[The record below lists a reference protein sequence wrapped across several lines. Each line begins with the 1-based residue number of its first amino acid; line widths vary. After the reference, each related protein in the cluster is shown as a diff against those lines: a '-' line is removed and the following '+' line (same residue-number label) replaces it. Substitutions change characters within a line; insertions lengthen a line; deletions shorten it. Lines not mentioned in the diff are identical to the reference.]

1 MAKKF
6 LSAIQL
12 LTVNTDPVS
21 ASAGDIYFNAN
32 SNSVKYYDG
41 TNWKS
46 VPKNLSDLGDIS
58 ASGVT
63 DGQTLVYDGTLSK
76 WENASVPPSV
86 VPSGSTLPESSTNG
100 LFFYN
105 TSDQQLYFFFN
116 QWISISFTPFD
127 LDGGTSSTT
136 EFELTVDGG
145 DSSTITFAA
154 AYDGGNSSG

>member
-12 LTVNTDPVS
+12 LTVNADPAS
-21 ASAGDIYFNAN
+21 ASAGDIYFNN
-32 SNSVKYYDG
+32 GSNFVKYFDG
-41 TNWKS
+41 TSWVA
-46 VPKNLSDLGDIS
+46 VPKALQDLSDIS

-63 DGQTLVYDGTLSK
+63 DGQTLVYNGTLSK

-105 TSDQQLYFFFN
+105 TSDEQLYFFFN
-116 QWISISFTPFD
+116 QWISIDFTSFD

-136 EFELTVDGG
+136 EFDLTVDNGNAAT
-145 DSSTITFAA
+145 SVFEST
-154 AYDGGNSSG
+154 YDGGNSSG